1 MWLGLN
7 SKQFKVKMLKHQE
20 IKKLVLK
27 KEENVKLKSNLA
39 IGKLAGLALGN

>member
-1 MWLGLN
+1 MGLN

-27 KEENVKLKSNLA
+27 KEENVKKLKSNLA